1 MKTWFWRCALILLL
15 IPAAVHGMWWFIGFT
30 VGAVILIVLLEEI
43 VAAADKDDNESL
55 ANLSDEK
62 SRHAL
67 MRKIEKNTK
76 DIGYLLIGM
85 MLMLG
90 VMGGIIA
97 K

>member
-62 SRHAL
+62 SRHSL
-67 MRKIEKNTK
+67 MRKMRRTRRISDTFS
-76 DIGYLLIGM
+76 L
-85 MLMLG
+85 
-90 VMGGIIA
+90 A
-97 K
+97 